1 MTGHTLLVLA
11 NPTERQLAMLD
22 QLPPETSVAV
32 GENAEAFERLAP
44 DADVIFNWSGSGDLL
59 REVFRMCPRVRWVHT
74 RSAGLDGLLF
84 PELVESPA
92 ALTNA
97 SGVFSQSLG
106 EFALAGILFFAKDL
120 RRMIRNQAAGKWEQF
135 DITEIAGQALGIV
148 GYGDIGRAVAARA
161 RAMGMRVVAV
171 KRHAPPAGVADAYAE
186 RIYTSD
192 HMVEMIASSDYIV
205 AAAPLT
211 AETRGLIGERE
222 FAAMKPAAVVINLGR
237 GPVIDEA
244 AMVRALTERRIRGAV
259 LDVFDIEPLPEGH
272 PLYALDNVLLSPHS
286 ADHTPD
292 WLERAMQFFLD
303 NYARFEKGQP
313 LNNLVDKKLGY

>member
-1 MTGHTLLVLA
+1 
-11 NPTERQLAMLD
+11 
-22 QLPPETSVAV
+22 
-32 GENAEAFERLAP
+32 
-44 DADVIFNWSGSGDLL
+44 
-59 REVFRMCPRVRWVHT
+59 
-74 RSAGLDGLLF
+74 
-84 PELVESPA
+84 
-92 ALTNA
+92 
-97 SGVFSQSLG
+97 
-106 EFALAGILFFAKDL
+106 
-120 RRMIRNQAAGKWEQF
+120 
-135 DITEIAGQALGIV
+135 
-148 GYGDIGRAVAARA
+148 
-161 RAMGMRVVAV
+161 MGMRVVAV